1 MCSRIAGTDSA
12 VKGGRVNYCEDMRDR
27 DGLREILD
35 ELPQFASGENCR
47 FRLAKA
53 STYDA
58 TNPV

>member
-1 MCSRIAGTDSA
+1 M
-12 VKGGRVNYCEDMRDR
+12 NYCEDMRDR

-53 STYDA
+53 SIRDA
-58 TNPV
+58 INPV